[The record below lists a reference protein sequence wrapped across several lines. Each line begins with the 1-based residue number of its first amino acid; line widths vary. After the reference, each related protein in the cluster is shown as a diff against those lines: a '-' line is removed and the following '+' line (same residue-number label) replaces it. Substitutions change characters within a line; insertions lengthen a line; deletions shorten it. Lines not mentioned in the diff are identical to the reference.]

1 MIHDDNDIYNIN
13 NIPSGNLP
21 DYDIQNKNLNH
32 LNMNIIPEENESL
45 KKLNV
50 ISSKAMKLMILMYS
64 LEIKMI

>member
-21 DYDIQNKNLNH
+21 DYDIQNKNLNN

-64 LEIKMI
+64 LEIQMI